1 MKQVEIITSLN
12 DLTISQFEKIVEL
25 NEKVYNTSIE
35 SYVDLMEVLTNL
47 TKDEIENLDINEFKK
62 IVDIIKD
69 IDYKT
74 FDENFINQI
83 EIDGVIYKTKSNG
96 SEYNFSVKE
105 VVLLRELI
113 DKNPYSF
120 MQEMIAILFKN
131 VDADGNII
139 NDLTPQAIQERKN
152 KIGDIKMQIAGPYLT
167 ALSKSLIKE

>member
-12 DLTISQFEKIVEL
+12 DLTISQFERIIEL
-25 NEKVYNTSIE
+25 NEKQYNSSIE
-35 SYVDLMEVLTNL
+35 SYVELMTVLTNL
-47 TKDEIENLDINEFKK
+47 SKDEIEGLDINEFKK

-74 FDENFINQI
+74 FDEKFINEI
-83 EIDGVIYKTKSNG
+83 EVDGVVYKTKSNG
-96 SEYNFSVKE
+96 TEYNFSVKE

-113 DKNPYSF
+113 AKDAYHF
-120 MQEMIAILFKN
+120 LQEMIAILFKN

-152 KIGDIKMQIAGPYLT
+152 KIGDIKMAIAGPYLT
-167 ALSKSLIKE
+167 ALSKSIIK